1 MAFGIKFNGKPIPS
15 YVKVRSVK
23 YTALPELQNNFARKT
38 SGVGLVDAGTQILG
52 KTVTVEFSII
62 RGNKSILQLTQDFA
76 KWLMGNNFNLSP
88 LEITDGETV
97 TFQAKVNN
105 GVEITDAL
113 AVGEGTIEFIVPT
126 GVASGGNSDVSVVG
140 NKITV
145 YYTGSA
151 VSFPQVTVTLDQPTS
166 TIRIQDPNNGRHV
179 TVYGSFKSGDTIQI
193 DCMAKRVKING
204 YINMKGVSLDS
215 TWISYPTSGT
225 YVIQCLG
232 TGQWSCRVPL
242 KYY

>member
-62 RGNKSILQLTQDFA
+62 RDGRSILQLTQDFA

-88 LEITDGETV
+88 LEITDGEKV

-126 GVASGGNSDVSVVG
+126 GVAEGSNSDVAVVG
-140 NKITV
+140 NNITV

-151 VSFPQVTVTLDQPTS
+151 VSFPQVTVVLDEPTS
-166 TIRIQDPNNGRHV
+166 TVKIQDPNSGRQV
-179 TVYGSFKSGDTIQI
+179 TVNGSFRAGDTIHI

-204 YINMKGVSLDS
+204 YVNMKGVSLNS
-215 TWISYPTSGT
+215 TWISYPTAGT
-225 YVIQCLG
+225 YKIQCVG
-232 TGQWSCRVPL
+232 TGSWSCRVPL
-242 KYY
+242 RYY